1 MVKTKDYSQNNVG
14 ELIREVHLFCCFLNL
29 LALSG
34 SCTCNLHLITIQ
46 KAQFKVYIT
55 KLLEKKGKC
64 SCSLGL
70 FECYNKLAAT
80 VHHG

>member
-14 ELIREVHLFCCFLNL
+14 ELIREVHLFYCFLNI

-55 KLLEKKGKC
+55 KLLKKKKENVAVVSAC
-64 SCSLGL
+64 LSAKIS
-70 FECYNKLAAT
+70 
-80 VHHG
+80 